1 MTPALAA
8 LERPAGVPA
17 AALSRLGLTAEAL
30 RTEASAPGVYR
41 RLLAAAPAMVR
52 RSASVLAA
60 EINETGDDLASLV
73 NAERLAR
80 ACAQLFGA
88 EAVRASGR
96 ARATAM
102 RRAGLFRDWHNDIAL
117 PRRDFVPERVRSGA
131 AHALRIL
138 PGAEPAIGAL
148 SVDPLLISPE
158 LNLLDLSELL
168 ARWVAVR

>member
-8 LERPAGVPA
+8 LERPAEVPA
-17 AALSRLGLTAEAL
+17 AALSRLGVTAAALRAEA
-30 RTEASAPGVYR
+30 ASPGVYR
-41 RLLAAAPAMVR
+41 RLLAAVPAMVE

-73 NAERLAR
+73 NAERVAW

-88 EAVRASGR
+88 DAARSSGR

-102 RRAGLFRDWHNDIAL
+102 RRSGLFRDWHNDIAL
-117 PRRDFVPERVRSGA
+117 TRRDFVPERRRAGA
-131 AHALRIL
+131 ALALRVL

-148 SVDPLLISPE
+148 SADPLLLSSA
-158 LNLLDLSELL
+158 LDLPALSESL